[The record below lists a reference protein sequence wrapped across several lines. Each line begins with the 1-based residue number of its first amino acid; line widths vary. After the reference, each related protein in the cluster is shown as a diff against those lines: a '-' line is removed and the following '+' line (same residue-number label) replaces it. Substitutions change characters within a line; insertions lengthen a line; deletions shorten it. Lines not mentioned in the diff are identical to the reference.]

1 MPDHGTLTEVA
12 KPAPGAGLTEELK
25 AAMAETSEAVG
36 ERLSDLLPEAED
48 PEGRV
53 MSAMRYAA
61 MAGGK
66 RLRPFLVMRS
76 AALFH
81 VSASAALTVAAAL
94 EMVHTYSLVHDDL
107 PAMDD
112 DDLRRGRPT
121 CHRQF
126 DEATAILAGDALLT
140 RAFEILADPASHTD
154 PAVRCALV
162 CELAEAAGARG
173 MVGGQMVDL
182 MSERGIGNVDLD
194 VPAITR
200 MHQMKTGRLIGF
212 ACVAGP
218 IMGKAPARMR
228 ACLQAFA
235 RDLGLAFQIADD
247 VLDETGSAQDLGKT
261 PGKDAAAGK
270 TTFVSLLGLDG
281 ARERARLLSSQAIAH
296 LDVFG
301 PEADLLRAVAH
312 YVVERDR

>member
-1 MPDHGTLTEVA
+1 
-12 KPAPGAGLTEELK
+12 
-25 AAMAETSEAVG
+25 MAETSEAVG
-36 ERLSDLLPEAED
+36 TRLSELLPPPDAPEA
-48 PEGRV
+48 RV
-53 MSAMRYAA
+53 LEAMRYAA
-61 MAGGK
+61 MGGGK
-66 RLRPFLVMRS
+66 RLRPFLVVRS
-76 AALFH
+76 AALFN
-81 VSASAALTVAAAL
+81 VSPSAALTVAAAL

-140 RAFEILADPASHTD
+140 RAFEILADPASHAD
-154 PAVRCALV
+154 PAVRCELV
-162 CELAEAAGARG
+162 RELAEAAGARG

-182 MSERGIGNVDLD
+182 MVERGIGDLSMD
-194 VPAITR
+194 VAAITR
-200 MHQMKTGRLIGF
+200 MHQLKTGRLISF
-212 ACVAGP
+212 ACLAGP

-228 ACLQAFA
+228 ACLQAYA

-270 TTFVSLLGLDG
+270 TTFVTLLGLDG
-281 ARERARLLSSQAIAH
+281 ARERARLLSDQAVGH
-296 LDVFG
+296 LEVFG
-301 PEADLLRAVAH
+301 PEADLLRAVAR

>member
-1 MPDHGTLTEVA
+1 MPDQGTMSNAARPETY
-12 KPAPGAGLTEELK
+12 APLA
-25 AAMAETSEAVG
+25 AAMAETAEAVSA
-36 ERLSDLLPEAED
+36 RLSELIPPVAE

-53 MSAMRYAA
+53 LDAMRYSAL
-61 MAGGK
+61 AGGK
-66 RLRPFLVMRS
+66 RLRPFLVVQS
-76 AALFH
+76 AALFN
-81 VSASAALTVAAAL
+81 VSPSAALTVAAAL

-126 DEATAILAGDALLT
+126 DDATAILAGDGLLT
-140 RAFEILADPASHTD
+140 RAFEVLAGSASHSD
-154 PAVRCALV
+154 PAVRCELV
-162 CELAEAAGARG
+162 WELANAAGGHG
-173 MVGGQMVDL
+173 MVGGQMIDL
-182 MSERGIGNVDLD
+182 MAERGIGAVDLD

-200 MHQMKTGRLIGF
+200 MHQMKTGRLIAF

-228 ACLQAFA
+228 ACLNAYA

-270 TTFVSLLGLDG
+270 TTFVSLLGLEG
-281 ARERARLLSSQAIAH
+281 ARERARLLSDQAVAH
-296 LDVFG
+296 LEVFG
-301 PEADLLRAVAH
+301 QEADLLRAVAR
-312 YVVERDR
+312 YVVERKN